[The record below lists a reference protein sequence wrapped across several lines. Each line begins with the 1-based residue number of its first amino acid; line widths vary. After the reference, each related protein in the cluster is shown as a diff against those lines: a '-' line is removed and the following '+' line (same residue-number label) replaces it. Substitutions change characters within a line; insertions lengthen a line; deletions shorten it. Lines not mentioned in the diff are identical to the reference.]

1 MKVHLSFPR
10 AWFFAIRCDPLR
22 SVETHRQGQ
31 VCEAGGLSA
40 LQPWAGHPQPASMRP
55 QRFLLLPPPSL
66 SEALVPHPEGQ
77 LPATL
82 PVVPGDEDEDMRA
95 SPKRPVTEMESPP
108 LVPADPPTQLSQ
120 SSSSKR
126 LKKADWPADWTSE
139 YEALK
144 SEPDA
149 ALRRSRFSGWCDDL
163 KRHTVHAM
171 STGPRRDELA
181 RWRKEDAAIDRESCS
196 HNWKEGARMGEAKN
210 PGPQHQRARA
220 SRPTPTSPTRN
231 RDPGRSNNAITT
243 SANHRGGRAASTASA
258 GEFAMGIRPGPTPSG
273 DRERIVRRGSDG
285 GDRTHDAMY
294 PNMSRDETVRRNQR
308 VGGREPQQTPD
319 ANSGTHRRGR
329 RGPQAQPQRSGG
341 ERALSPRRGD
351 RREPSRSR
359 QMEQSPP
366 PRSADI
372 EWRLVRSAGWKR
384 MERRVEALKRE
395 LEEITQAMA
404 RRWADVKRQV
414 PQPPSPRATLHDDNV
429 WVARRAGGR
438 RTTLSPRDRSIGDPR
453 PSHRPRI
460 PSRRSF
466 VRESNQSY
474 NASIYID
481 IGI

>member
-1 MKVHLSFPR
+1 MERCPPPHPPQVLVHMQLPATPQQHVFHQLVSVTNYHYHHNPTLHWVPALHLHASTVRNPFRDASTGVRSSPYPRRLFGELSRRGADGQWRSLSGGLGRIEELPDDEGTPVR
-10 AWFFAIRCDPLR
+10 LSSHSLESAPPAPESMVGAIRRDPLR

-55 QRFLLLPPPSL
+55 PRFLLLPPPTL
-66 SEALVPHPEGQ
+66 SEALVLHPEGQ
-77 LPATL
+77 LPATV

-95 SPKRPVTEMESPP
+95 APKRPVTETESPP

-210 PGPQHQRARA
+210 PGPQRQRARA

-258 GEFAMGIRPGPTPSG
+258 GEFAMGIRPGPTPL
-273 DRERIVRRGSDG
+273 
-285 GDRTHDAMY
+285 A
-294 PNMSRDETVRRNQR
+294 TVS
-308 VGGREPQQTPD
+308 ESFAAAPT
-319 ANSGTHRRGR
+319 
-329 RGPQAQPQRSGG
+329 
-341 ERALSPRRGD
+341 
-351 RREPSRSR
+351 
-359 QMEQSPP
+359 
-366 PRSADI
+366 
-372 EWRLVRSAGWKR
+372 
-384 MERRVEALKRE
+384 
-395 LEEITQAMA
+395 EEI
-404 RRWADVKRQV
+404 V
-414 PQPPSPRATLHDDNV
+414 PMTPCIQICPATRLY
-429 WVARRAGGR
+429 VA
-438 RTTLSPRDRSIGDPR
+438 TN
-453 PSHRPRI
+453 
-460 PSRRSF
+460 
-466 VRESNQSY
+466 E
-474 NASIYID
+474 
-481 IGI
+481 